1 MRYDLRQERDR
12 LAVTLHGDVTM
23 DDHGSFRA
31 VIAQIDGQKPREVCY
46 DVTDVG
52 HIDAAGLG
60 MVLLSAD
67 AARTAGSALVLR
79 GAKGQ
84 VARVLASHRLSR
96 LMRVE

>member
-23 DDHGSFRA
+23 DDHGGFRA
-31 VIAQIDGQKPREVCY
+31 VISQIDGQKPREVCY
-46 DVTDVG
+46 DIADVG
-52 HIDAAGLG
+52 HIDAGGLG

-67 AARTAGSALVLR
+67 AARAAGSTLVLR

-84 VARVLASHRLSR
+84 VARLLETHRLSR

>member
-12 LAVTLHGDVTM
+12 LSVTLHGDVTM
-23 DDHGSFRA
+23 DDHGGFRA

-52 HIDAAGLG
+52 HIDAGGLG

-67 AARTAGSALVLR
+67 AARAAGSSLTLR
-79 GAKGQ
+79 GARGQ
-84 VARVLASHRLSR
+84 VARLLASHRLNR